1 MEAKKDKTPRFQMAS
16 HVLSKEE
23 RNFYCFAI
31 ASVDLIKLP
40 LIDILTDCIKPV
52 DLYAKINCTPGLQ
65 LRPHQKKL
73 CCLEPPLLPDY
84 SKFDVSLLYTLIRN
98 LCPSLT
104 PTRGWGHKLNPMDTN
119 IGDDIE
125 RLRLYRNYFYAHS
138 LSPVIPDNDFGEY
151 WSDLKS
157 VIKRIST
164 FTNESRKYNYEKELL
179 KIEGF
184 SFVNEDRVIYET
196 LLKDTL
202 NQWNQLEYKF
212 QDEQAILI
220 KGPEKVLYGE
230 KAQFDAEIKQ
240 TGTSKWLVT
249 WHKKTGDTT
258 ANINIRDEKFRRST
272 DRQLLIHS
280 ACKDDEAEYQA
291 VISDGNNNYPSNA
304 IYLHVLGEPPYI
316 DNWNF
321 TSDTE
326 GLTIHCSYGVPEG
339 SPSVCEVKWT
349 KNAEILDLTNRK
361 YVVGRSSYD
370 GSRLN
375 ESYLMISSPSLEDK
389 GIYSCTVT
397 NTVGFASKDVT
408 LDVPGAKISTDS
420 EVMLGQKT
428 TIESVVSS
436 CPPPYKVEW
445 QNINDGKPNRIEISN
460 SHYSGSSLSPESP
473 LLVIPSTNFDDML
486 YYRLRVWNK
495 IGDQFSNTLFLKVKG
510 CKFSACRVV
519 E

>member
-212 QDEQAILI
+212 QGI
-220 KGPEKVLYGE
+220 
-230 KAQFDAEIKQ
+230 
-240 TGTSKWLVT
+240 
-249 WHKKTGDTT
+249 
-258 ANINIRDEKFRRST
+258 
-272 DRQLLIHS
+272 
-280 ACKDDEAEYQA
+280 
-291 VISDGNNNYPSNA
+291 
-304 IYLHVLGEPPYI
+304 
-316 DNWNF
+316 
-321 TSDTE
+321 
-326 GLTIHCSYGVPEG
+326 
-339 SPSVCEVKWT
+339 
-349 KNAEILDLTNRK
+349 LTNKRGH
-361 YVVGRSSYD
+361 V
-370 GSRLN
+370 N
-375 ESYLMISSPSLEDK
+375 
-389 GIYSCTVT
+389 
-397 NTVGFASKDVT
+397 
-408 LDVPGAKISTDS
+408 
-420 EVMLGQKT
+420 
-428 TIESVVSS
+428 
-436 CPPPYKVEW
+436 
-445 QNINDGKPNRIEISN
+445 
-460 SHYSGSSLSPESP
+460 
-473 LLVIPSTNFDDML
+473 
-486 YYRLRVWNK
+486 
-495 IGDQFSNTLFLKVKG
+495 
-510 CKFSACRVV
+510 
-519 E
+519 